1 MNCLSYLQVRESQ
14 QTNPEVVIVE
24 NESIFYKLNSKNR
37 NKYKYDIRS
46 NSRSVG
52 KGKTLII
59 KTEIIRNVKYTNY
72 G

>member
-37 NKYKYDIRS
+37 NNYKYDIRS

-59 KTEIIRNVKYTNY
+59 KTEIIRNVKYINY